1 MDKRYQIFVSSTFA
15 DLKDERQQVIQA
27 LMEMDCIP
35 SGMELFPAQD
45 DEQWDFIRRVI
56 NDCDYYLL
64 IIGGRYGSLSE
75 DGVSYTEKEF
85 DYAVSIGLK
94 VIALLHENPD
104 EIPVSKSEV
113 NPELREKLEAF
124 RQKVSSK
131 RLVKFWSDAK
141 ELSGLIALSLS
152 KTIKAYP
159 AVGWVR
165 SDRISNEDVLSELN
179 QVRKE
184 NEALKARIAEQDT
197 SREFV
202 DLESIANIDDKI
214 TINGTTRMPRTAH
227 SAPHTTSWSA
237 NVSWKQIFVFI
248 APYLEEKPNESR
260 VRASLANSLANSVN
274 VGGSARTMDDQEFK
288 TISIQLRAYNLVK
301 IERLRTTDG
310 GTALFWSL
318 TPEGE
323 KTMFELR
330 AVRK

>member
-85 DYAVSIGLK
+85 DYAVSNGLK
-94 VIALLHENPD
+94 VIALLHENPG
-104 EIPVSKSEV
+104 EISVAKSEV

-124 RQKVSSK
+124 RQKVSSN

-141 ELSGLIALSLS
+141 ELPGLVALSLS

-165 SDRISNEDVLSELN
+165 ADRISNEDVLSELN

-184 NEALKARIAEQDT
+184 NEILKARLAELDT
-197 SREFV
+197 HVELV
-202 DLESIANIDDKI
+202 DSASVANIDDKI
-214 TINGTTRMPRTAH
+214 TINGTTRMPRRGN
-227 SAPHTTSWSA
+227 SAPYITSWSA
-237 NVSWKQIFVFI
+237 TVSWKQIFAFI

-260 VRASLANSLANSVN
+260 VKASLANSLANSVD
-274 VGGSARTMDDQEFK
+274 VGGSSRTMDDQEFK
-288 TISIQLRAYNLVK
+288 TVSIQLRAYNLVK